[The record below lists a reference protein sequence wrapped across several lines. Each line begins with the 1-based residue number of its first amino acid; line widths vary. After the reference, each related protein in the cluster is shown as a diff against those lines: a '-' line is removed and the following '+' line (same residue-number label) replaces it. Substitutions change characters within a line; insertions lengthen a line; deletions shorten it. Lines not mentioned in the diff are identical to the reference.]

1 MEVLAF
7 VWIAAGVL
15 VCVGVFIAG
24 FVSGVSWFRSQTAQD
39 VARLRAAT
47 FAAERNRAWH
57 SQN

>member
-1 MEVLAF
+1 MEILAF
-7 VWIAAGVL
+7 VWIVAGVL

-24 FVSGVSWFRSQTAQD
+24 FVSGVAWFRSQTAAD
-39 VARLRAAT
+39 VERLRAAT